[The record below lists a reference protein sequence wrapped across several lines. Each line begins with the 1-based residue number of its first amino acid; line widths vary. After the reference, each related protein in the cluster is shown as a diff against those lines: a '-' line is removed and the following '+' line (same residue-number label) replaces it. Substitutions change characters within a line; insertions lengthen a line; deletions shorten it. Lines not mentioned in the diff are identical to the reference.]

1 MNNCSQSVQEKN
13 DIINVVEDF
22 NYGTQTEEYNV
33 EYKKWRNN
41 KDNPYTFNYVKNI
54 KEKTFIDG
62 KGFIY
67 EDPKSVEKITL
78 SKISFTAGI
87 SLLVY
92 FFIDGIGG
100 ELAVWILNMFNIK
113 ISSALFSSEL
123 MGNEWAVLAVNVFIS
138 LLKYIIP
145 TLLLKRAF
153 RMPFAISLTTKITDK
168 YEMLGGVSIAMIVMT
183 LTSLIIS
190 SSPLEFTSRTFFLSN
205 QILYDNYNILAI
217 FIYYTFEI
225 IIVSVLIELFL
236 HGSLFHVLRQFGDN
250 FALISTT
257 AISIIIIHN
266 YAQCIPFAL
275 MTLISGIFI
284 LRSGSIITGFL
295 VRIIFNI
302 YFFSIMMI
310 NNNLNTNLSLTK
322 SYFMSIFFLAGVLG
336 CTVFY
341 RKHSRKTKLVNNS
354 TYLTFYEK
362 LSAFTVSL
370 PMVTWIALSTIFAS
384 INLFI

>member
-22 NYGTQTEEYNV
+22 NYDTQTEEYNV

-78 SKISFTAGI
+78 SKISFTTGI

-183 LTSLIIS
+183 LTSLVIS

-236 HGSLFHVLRQFGDN
+236 HGSLFHVLRQFGDI

>member
-1 MNNCSQSVQEKN
+1 
-13 DIINVVEDF
+13 
-22 NYGTQTEEYNV
+22 
-33 EYKKWRNN
+33 
-41 KDNPYTFNYVKNI
+41 
-54 KEKTFIDG
+54 
-62 KGFIY
+62 
-67 EDPKSVEKITL
+67 
-78 SKISFTAGI
+78 
-87 SLLVY
+87 
-92 FFIDGIGG
+92 
-100 ELAVWILNMFNIK
+100 
-113 ISSALFSSEL
+113 
-123 MGNEWAVLAVNVFIS
+123 
-138 LLKYIIP
+138 
-145 TLLLKRAF
+145 
-153 RMPFAISLTTKITDK
+153 MPFAISLTTKITDK

-183 LTSLIIS
+183 LTSLVIS

-236 HGSLFHVLRQFGDN
+236 HGSLFHVLRQFGDI

-302 YFFSIMMI
+302 YFFSIMI
-310 NNNLNTNLSLTK
+310 LNNNLNTNLSLTK